1 MPLLTD
7 NGNSAFLPDFTV
19 SPININLECRTSH
32 EVTGVSQS
40 QNYFKTGD
48 LPPVSSS
55 ESESESES
63 DVTTD
68 SQSASLSWNKAPSGA
83 YDQIFI
89 SI

>member
-1 MPLLTD
+1 MSRSHRVAPGSLFVASYDSQCYGGGIRNRLHMELDLL
-7 NGNSAFLPDFTV
+7 
-19 SPININLECRTSH
+19 
-32 EVTGVSQS
+32 
-40 QNYFKTGD
+40 
-48 LPPVSSS
+48 S

>member
-1 MPLLTD
+1 MLVLRI
-7 NGNSAFLPDFTV
+7 L
-19 SPININLECRTSH
+19 H
-32 EVTGVSQS
+32 
-40 QNYFKTGD
+40 K
-48 LPPVSSS
+48 S